1 MARGPS
7 SISGTQKHKLGK
19 NSRAR
24 GGRAREE
31 GRFWDGACVGSEN
44 RGIAAPAFI
53 CSGQTM
59 LLDIW
64 EEGSKAD
71 VPRGPSVTAT
81 VQGGC
86 QAGRT
91 PAQLLCCLLSDV
103 PWPLKHE
110 QAVQEREVNVPA
122 EGLADWGVPL
132 RLRGEP
138 ESGTGETGEQREG
151 GKNKLSSKNSGPRRN
166 TRPGLGALDSQ
177 PRVH

>member
-53 CSGQTM
+53 CSSQTM

-86 QAGRT
+86 QAGKDPC
-91 PAQLLCCLLSDV
+91 PAALLPSVRCAV
-103 PWPLKHE
+103 AP
-110 QAVQEREVNVPA
+110 QARAASARKGSERPCRGIGRLGGALATQGRARVRNWRDWGA
-122 EGLADWGVPL
+122 EGG
-132 RLRGEP
+132 RE
-138 ESGTGETGEQREG
+138 EQ
-151 GKNKLSSKNSGPRRN
+151 
-166 TRPGLGALDSQ
+166 TFF
-177 PRVH
+177 